1 MEQEVSVDN
10 DAWVDWAV
18 SKPVSGEGE
27 PVPEY
32 WDYPPNI
39 YFGPRAC
46 VDFDGWEWR
55 NGVFGV
61 EGIGL

>member
-1 MEQEVSVDN
+1 M
-10 DAWVDWAV
+10 DWAV

-46 VDFDGWEWR
+46 VDFDGWEWW